1 MRAKFF
7 YTSGLMLVLLVSAC
21 GSLHTFKKELQKAE
35 KKGVFQNQFTGLM
48 VFDPE
53 KKDTLIYHHAEKY
66 FIPAS
71 NTKIFTLYMGLQM
84 LPDSV
89 PTLRYFA
96 QNDTL
101 YVQPTGD
108 PLWLNPNLPD
118 STALMF
124 MRQYQKIYLLQR
136 PMADDPKG
144 FGWAWEDFD
153 SYYAPE
159 RSPMPLY
166 GNVVQIFSQG
176 DKSSTIPTYFQHSVH
191 SRESYR
197 FNRLENKNEFY
208 TNGRTDTLQIPFITN
223 SDTLLAILQE
233 AFNLPIEAK
242 ELEPLP
248 YQYLYGKPTDS
259 LYCYMMHNSDNF
271 MAEQINLMASG
282 LQSDTLNGQA
292 ARDQLLQNALSGL
305 RQKPRWVD
313 GSGLSRYNLF
323 TPESMVFV
331 LNELYL
337 NYDKKRLFDW
347 FPAGGR
353 SGTLKNWFSK
363 PEAAYIFAK
372 SGTLSNNY
380 CLSGYLVTKKNK
392 VLIFSFMNNHFRQPT
407 ARVKEEMQ
415 RLLELL
421 SAAY

>member
-1 MRAKFF
+1 
-7 YTSGLMLVLLVSAC
+7 
-21 GSLHTFKKELQKAE
+21 
-35 KKGVFQNQFTGLM
+35 
-48 VFDPE
+48 
-53 KKDTLIYHHAEKY
+53 
-66 FIPAS
+66 
-71 NTKIFTLYMGLQM
+71 MGLQM

-176 DKSSTIPTYFQHSVH
+176 DKSSTIPSYFQHSVH
-191 SRESYR
+191 TRESYR

-208 TNGRTDTLQIPFITN
+208 TNGRTDTLQIPFITT

-233 AFNLPIEAK
+233 AVNLPVVAK

-259 LYCYMMHNSDNF
+259 LYRYMMHNSDNF
-271 MAEQINLMASG
+271 MAEQINLMVSG

-313 GSGLSRYNLF
+313 GSGLSRFNLF

-337 NYDKKRLFDW
+337 NYDKKRLFEW

-353 SGTLKNWFSK
+353 SGTLKNWFSQ